1 MGPAGIGPSIR
12 QDSLQVPGSAV
23 TASPLALTHPRS
35 PREQAQR
42 TGEGAAAPSLRL
54 AEHSPTRPGSKFD
67 SRTVAA
73 PAPRPA
79 RRPLSH
85 PGQREGA
92 DSEAR
97 GTRHHCRSATV
108 TVTGMP
114 SVAPHVSARNYAE
127 AWGRPGPH

>member
-12 QDSLQVPGSAV
+12 QDSLQVPGYGSDCESTGTDAPAVAQRASA
-23 TASPLALTHPRS
+23 AYGRRGRRALTEARGTPVARS
-35 PREQAQR
+35 K
-42 TGEGAAAPSLRL
+42 S
-54 AEHSPTRPGSKFD
+54 D

-97 GTRHHCRSATV
+97 GTRHHCRGRSA